1 MKRQELK
8 IDKSAMA
15 HAAEDAGCRG
25 GTTPPVFCKKSPQAI
40 ENKGWESEKERQEI

>member
-15 HAAEDAGCRG
+15 HAAEERG
-25 GTTPPVFCKKSPQAI
+25 VGAEIPHPPGIF
-40 ENKGWESEKERQEI
+40 GKEAASY

>member
-15 HAAEDAGCRG
+15 HAAEDAEVSWRYPTFG
-25 GTTPPVFCKKSPQAI
+25 VLQSP
-40 ENKGWESEKERQEI
+40 

>member
-15 HAAEDAGCRG
+15 HAAEDAEVSRRYH
-25 GTTPPVFCKKSPQAI
+25 TPGIF
-40 ENKGWESEKERQEI
+40 GKEAASY

>member
-15 HAAEDAGCRG
+15 HAAEDAEVSWRY
-25 GTTPPVFCKKSPQAI
+25 PPRYPTLGVLQK
-40 ENKGWESEKERQEI
+40 ESVSY